1 MKKINFV
8 IGLHSRRTIPERD
21 LSNTLEAP
29 DGNDDTGHK
38 CGTRLFGLLFRHLT
52 MITPPTNQKRCIDCD
67 RLFEEGL
74 DDFNND
80 ICLLCRGFCGVC
92 HYVKMERWIRLQN
105 DEIVRDVP
113 KNIKKIEEIGILN
126 EKEIC
131 PECGNETI
139 VMCPHCDFAGI
150 KLDDDDCPVCK
161 HPIIVYQ
168 DENENQ

>member
-1 MKKINFV
+1 MIN
-8 IGLHSRRTIPERD
+8 
-21 LSNTLEAP
+21 
-29 DGNDDTGHK
+29 
-38 CGTRLFGLLFRHLT
+38 
-52 MITPPTNQKRCIDCD
+52 PPANQKRCIDCD
-67 RLFEEGL
+67 RSFEEGL
-74 DDFNND
+74 DDFSVD

-92 HYVKMERWIRLQN
+92 QN
-105 DEIVRDVP
+105 DEIVRDIP
-113 KNIKKIEEIGILN
+113 KNIKKIQEIGVLN

-161 HPIIVYQ
+161 HPIIVYE

>member
-1 MKKINFV
+1 
-8 IGLHSRRTIPERD
+8 
-21 LSNTLEAP
+21 
-29 DGNDDTGHK
+29 
-38 CGTRLFGLLFRHLT
+38 
-52 MITPPTNQKRCIDCD
+52 MIIPPTKQKKCIDCD
-67 RLFEEGL
+67 RPFEEGL

-105 DEIVRDVP
+105 DEIVRDIR
-113 KNIKKIEEIGILN
+113 KNRLKIEEIGVLN
-126 EKEIC
+126 EKDVC

-150 KLDDDDCPVCK
+150 KLDDDNCPVCK
-161 HPIIVYQ
+161 HPIIVYE

>member
-1 MKKINFV
+1 MVKQ
-8 IGLHSRRTIPERD
+8 
-21 LSNTLEAP
+21 
-29 DGNDDTGHK
+29 
-38 CGTRLFGLLFRHLT
+38 
-52 MITPPTNQKRCIDCD
+52 PTNQKKCIDCD
-67 RLFEEGL
+67 RPFEEGL
-74 DDFNND
+74 DDFNID

-105 DEIVRDVP
+105 DEIVRYVP
-113 KNIKKIEEIGILN
+113 KNLQRIEEIGVLN

-161 HPIIVYQ
+161 HPIIVYE